1 MVMNFQRK
9 TEMLGIYCGGER
21 LFYAC
26 LKRGLV
32 GGWQPK
38 PPAPGL
44 SAWGD
49 VSPSGPTGIKRLLS
63 RIPPTAGRAI
73 YLALPQHY
81 FFIRN
86 LDLPPMSRE
95 DALAAVEASLQVS
108 AHLPLAEI
116 YYDIHLCPL
125 ADRRVH
131 GLLIYAR
138 RQDMDPFLEA
148 LNNTGHQREL
158 EGLFPFI
165 LGIGAWVAR
174 QDYTLPLALVVNQ
187 DSEKELGVFAKNGTM
202 YAASVAELASDLWQQ
217 NMVVR
222 YPELKERL
230 FSAVAGDE
238 TLPVIAA
245 PAANHCFSL
254 PPVQENPAV
263 AALAPELA
271 GQQPVCADGREVKLK
286 QVQPLPW
293 LLLAAFLLAL
303 LCGGLSWR
311 AKTVDHRL
319 QQELSVLKSKNN
331 KLKKRLTPLEKRHKL
346 GKKAQAMLKDIDD
359 FLKQRPRFY
368 SLLNDMADRIPDGTW
383 FSSLV
388 YRKGQLT
395 LRGQSTDALKV
406 VESLRESKFF
416 SEVKLRGTVN
426 KSRGQVERFG
436 LVLKLK
442 ENSNEKTQ

>member
-1 MVMNFQRK
+1 MTLQRK
-9 TEMLGIYCGGER
+9 TEILGMYCGER
-21 LFYAC
+21 LFYAG

-38 PPAPGL
+38 PAFPGFAP
-44 SAWGD
+44 WGD
-49 VSPSGPTGIKRLLS
+49 VSQSGPAGLKRLLS

-73 YLALPQHY
+73 YLALSRHY
-81 FFIRN
+81 FFTRN

-148 LNNTGHQREL
+148 VRSTGHQREL
-158 EGLFPFI
+158 EGLFPYI
-165 LGIGAWVAR
+165 LGLGAWVAR
-174 QDYTLPLALVVNQ
+174 QGYALPLALVVGQ
-187 DSEKELGVFAKNGTM
+187 EGERELGVFAKNGTL
-202 YAASVAELASDLWQQ
+202 YAASVAELESNLWQQ

-230 FSAVAGDE
+230 FSAAGGDE
-238 TLPVIAA
+238 TLSVIPD
-245 PAANHCFSL
+245 PAVDRCFSL
-254 PPVQENPAV
+254 PPAAENPAV
-263 AALAPELA
+263 AALAPVLA
-271 GQQPVCADGREVKLK
+271 GWQPVCVDDRPVKLK
-286 QVQPLPW
+286 QVHPLPW
-293 LLLAAFLLAL
+293 LLLAAFLLAFF
-303 LCGGLSWR
+303 CGGLSWR
-311 AKTVDHRL
+311 ARVVDRAL
-319 QQELSVLKSKNN
+319 QRDLSVLNLENN
-331 KLKKRLTPLEKRHKL
+331 KLKKRLSPLEKRHKL

-359 FLKQRPRFY
+359 FLRQRPRFY
-368 SLLNDMADRIPDGTW
+368 SLLNDMAERIPDGTW

-388 YRKGQLT
+388 FRKGKLT
-395 LRGQSTDALKV
+395 LRGQSSDALKV
-406 VESLRESKFF
+406 VESLRESEFF

-426 KSRGQVERFG
+426 KSRGQVERFS
-436 LVLKLK
+436 LVLQLK
-442 ENSNEKTQ
+442 ESDHEKTQ

>member
-1 MVMNFQRK
+1 MIMALQRK
-9 TEMLGIYCGGER
+9 TEMLGMYCGSER
-21 LFYAC
+21 LFYAD
-26 LKRGLV
+26 LNRGLV

-38 PPAPGL
+38 PPCAGF

-49 VSPSGPTGIKRLLS
+49 VPQSGPAGVKHLLS
-63 RIPPTAGRAI
+63 RIPPATGRAI

-86 LDLPPMSRE
+86 LELPPMSRE

-116 YYDIHLCPL
+116 YYDIHLCPS

-148 LNNTGHQREL
+148 LNSTGHQREL
-158 EGLFPFI
+158 EGLFPAI
-165 LGIGAWVAR
+165 LGMGAWVAR
-174 QDYTLPLALVVNQ
+174 QGYTLPLALVVEQ
-187 DSEKELGVFAKNGTM
+187 DGERELGVFAKNGTL
-202 YAASVAELASDLWQQ
+202 YAASVAELENTIWQQ

-222 YPELKERL
+222 YPELKERF
-230 FSAVAGDE
+230 FSAAGGDE
-238 TLPVIAA
+238 TLPVMPE
-245 PAANHCFSL
+245 PAADHCFSL
-254 PPVQENPAV
+254 PPVKENPAV
-263 AALAPELA
+263 AALAPVLA
-271 GQQPVCADGREVKLK
+271 GQQPVCLDDRPVKLK
-286 QVQPLPW
+286 QVHPLPW
-293 LLLAAFLLAL
+293 LLLGAFLLAFF
-303 LCGGLSWR
+303 CGGLSWR
-311 AKTVDHRL
+311 ARVVDRTL
-319 QQELSVLKSKNN
+319 QQELSVLNLENS
-331 KLKKRLTPLEKRHKL
+331 KLKKRLSPLEKRHQL
-346 GKKAQAMLKDIDD
+346 SKKAKGMLKDIDD

-368 SLLNDMADRIPDGTW
+368 SLLNDMADRIPEGTW

-395 LRGQSTDALKV
+395 LRGQSSDALKV
-406 VESLRESKFF
+406 VESLRESEFF

-436 LVLKLK
+436 LVLQLK
-442 ENSNEKTQ
+442 ESNDEKDK